1 MTIHAPRSLSA
12 LALAAAIL
20 AAPLA
25 ASAAPGPQADGMRA
39 HQWAG
44 HQGHQMRGHHGDR
57 WLRGLDLSQDQQD
70 QIFKIRHDQEQ
81 AVYDQKK
88 ALKAAAG
95 TLRDLGRAD
104 SFDAA
109 KAKQAADALGQ
120 AQGQLALLRAQ
131 SMAQIRAVLTPE
143 QRQQLAE
150 RHQQRKDKGEA
161 KMTKS

>member
-1 MTIHAPRSLSA
+1 MTIHASRTLSV
-12 LALAAAIL
+12 LALATAIV

-25 ASAAPGPQADGMRA
+25 ASAAPGPQSEGMRT
-39 HQWAG
+39 HQRAD
-44 HQGHQMRGHHGDR
+44 HHARSMHGDR
-57 WLRGLDLSQDQQD
+57 WLRGLDLTQDQQD

-88 ALKAAAG
+88 AVKAAAG
-95 TLRDLGRAD
+95 TLRELGRAD
-104 SFDAA
+104 SFDQA

-143 QRQQLAE
+143 QRQTLAE
-150 RHQQRKDKGEA
+150 HHQRKDKGTA
-161 KMTKS
+161 KTTKS

>member
-12 LALAAAIL
+12 LALAAAII

-25 ASAAPGPQADGMRA
+25 ASAAPGPQQDGMRS

-44 HQGHQMRGHHGDR
+44 HQGHQMRGHHGDQ
-57 WLRGLDLSQDQQD
+57 WLRGLDLTQDQQD

-88 ALKAAAG
+88 AMKTAAG
-95 TLRDLGRAD
+95 TLRDLSRAD
-104 SFDAA
+104 SFDAD

-143 QRQQLAE
+143 QRQKLSERRE
-150 RHQQRKDKGEA
+150 RHQTKAESKSA
-161 KMTKS
+161 KS